1 MSKDA
6 LARLLLVED
15 ENALRGLVQQ
25 FLALEDFDVEP
36 AVDGQQAIDAYTAR
50 GPYDLILM
58 DLNLPYVP
66 GVEAC
71 RQIKRM
77 NHRQPILVCS
87 AAILD
92 SHTEA
97 LHALDIH
104 DTLTKPYH
112 PVELAATIRQMLVRG
127 PSSTAMRATWRDD
140 RAHVGPGRRV
150 ASLPSALSELRDM
163 E

>member
-1 MSKDA
+1 MSQEA

-15 ENALRGLVQQ
+15 ENALRGLVHQ
-25 FLALEDFDVEP
+25 FLALEGYDVD
-36 AVDGQQAIDAYTAR
+36 AVADGQAAIDVYVAH

-58 DLNLPYVP
+58 DLNLPHVS

-71 RQIKRM
+71 RQIRRI

-92 SHTEA
+92 SHVEA
-97 LHALDIH
+97 LHALGVH

-112 PVELAATIRQMLVRG
+112 PVDLARSIRRLLAADRRDE
-127 PSSTAMRATWRDD
+127 SAHSAWRDH
-140 RAHVGPGRRV
+140 RPHFGPAPIV
-150 ASLPSALSELRDM
+150 ATHPSALSELRDL